1 MRVKHIEK
9 FSLVLAICLVVL
21 SFFLFSSYSAKS
33 ENNNYKNDL
42 FESKKRSGTE
52 YFIFRKEISIMPG
65 ELLSFYNEE
74 SELTESYEVQ
84 NILIP
89 SRQEIEII
97 TEDKKIKG
105 TSRQEV
111 IFEKNWRSLPGVFS
125 IRQNKETIQVKLSDV
140 VGIRGKLW
148 LYIDANLKTLNDED
162 LTVSFYQKTTHSQ
175 TEAHLP
181 ERLKWINSGTEENQS
196 AYDLFTPPIIYIHN
210 GELTTRLPEKEVEE
224 EKIEPFGLSLVGVT
238 KSEYPL
244 RLKSWVGNTPYFED
258 LATIEDGTGKIIR
271 NRIEVGKP
279 HKRVEDRK
287 PGQQSFEICDSND
300 TDKIFTVQY
309 FAVQQYRNPETGG
322 LKPVGR
328 AMIQDHKLGGK
339 PFEIN
344 TLMKGVYA
352 GNMTFNFMASL
363 PGLDPKEF
371 SFSSSDS
378 LATLEYGGR
387 KYLVSEIDLESKT
400 LRVTKQDPRLEEDSH
415 QTFSF

>member
-1 MRVKHIEK
+1 M
-9 FSLVLAICLVVL
+9 
-21 SFFLFSSYSAKS
+21 
-33 ENNNYKNDL
+33 
-42 FESKKRSGTE
+42 
-52 YFIFRKEISIMPG
+52 
-65 ELLSFYNEE
+65 
-74 SELTESYEVQ
+74 
-84 NILIP
+84 
-89 SRQEIEII
+89 
-97 TEDKKIKG
+97 
-105 TSRQEV
+105 
-111 IFEKNWRSLPGVFS
+111 PGVFS

-400 LRVTKQDPRLEEDSH
+400 LRVTKQDPRLEEDSY

>member
-9 FSLVLAICLVVL
+9 FSLVLALCLVVL

-400 LRVTKQDPRLEEDSH
+400 LRVTKQDPRFEEDSH

>member
-74 SELTESYEVQ
+74 SELAESYEVQ

-125 IRQNKETIQVKLSDV
+125 IRQNKETIQIKLSDV

-148 LYIDANLKTLNDED
+148 LKIDANLKTLNDED
-162 LTVSFYQKTTHSQ
+162 LTVSFYQKTTRAQ

-210 GELTTRLPEKEVEE
+210 GELTTRLPEKEVKE

-238 KSEYPL
+238 KAEYPL

-300 TDKIFTVQY
+300 TEKIFTVQY

-371 SFSSSDS
+371 SFASSDS
-378 LATLEYGGR
+378 VATLEYGGR

>member
-1 MRVKHIEK
+1 MSVKHIEK

-74 SELTESYEVQ
+74 SELAESYEVQ

-125 IRQNKETIQVKLSDV
+125 IRQNKETIQIKLSDV

-148 LYIDANLKTLNDED
+148 LKIDANLKTLNDED

-210 GELTTRLPEKEVEE
+210 GELTTRLPEKEVKE

-238 KSEYPL
+238 KAEYPL

-400 LRVTKQDPRLEEDSH
+400 LRVTKQDPRLEEDSY

>member
-9 FSLVLAICLVVL
+9 FSLVLALCLVVL

-74 SELTESYEVQ
+74 SELAESYEVQ

-148 LYIDANLKTLNDED
+148 LYIDANLRTLNDED
-162 LTVSFYQKTTHSQ
+162 LTVSFYQKTTRAQ

-400 LRVTKQDPRLEEDSH
+400 LRVTKQDPRLEEDSY

>member
-1 MRVKHIEK
+1 M
-9 FSLVLAICLVVL
+9 
-21 SFFLFSSYSAKS
+21 
-33 ENNNYKNDL
+33 
-42 FESKKRSGTE
+42 
-52 YFIFRKEISIMPG
+52 
-65 ELLSFYNEE
+65 
-74 SELTESYEVQ
+74 
-84 NILIP
+84 
-89 SRQEIEII
+89 
-97 TEDKKIKG
+97 
-105 TSRQEV
+105 
-111 IFEKNWRSLPGVFS
+111 
-125 IRQNKETIQVKLSDV
+125 
-140 VGIRGKLW
+140 
-148 LYIDANLKTLNDED
+148 
-162 LTVSFYQKTTHSQ
+162 
-175 TEAHLP
+175 
-181 ERLKWINSGTEENQS
+181 
-196 AYDLFTPPIIYIHN
+196 
-210 GELTTRLPEKEVEE
+210 
-224 EKIEPFGLSLVGVT
+224 GVT
-238 KSEYPL
+238 KAEYPL
-244 RLKSWVGNTPYFED
+244 RLKSWVGSTPYFED

-400 LRVTKQDPRLEEDSH
+400 LRVTKQDPRLEEDSY

>member
-74 SELTESYEVQ
+74 SELAESYEVQ

-238 KSEYPL
+238 KAEYPL

-400 LRVTKQDPRLEEDSH
+400 LRVTKQDPRLEEDSY

>member
-9 FSLVLAICLVVL
+9 FSLVLALCLVVL

-74 SELTESYEVQ
+74 SELAESYEVQ

-210 GELTTRLPEKEVEE
+210 GELTTRLPEKEVKE

-238 KSEYPL
+238 KAEYPL

-400 LRVTKQDPRLEEDSH
+400 LRVTKQDPRLEEDSY

>member
-9 FSLVLAICLVVL
+9 FSLVLALCLVVL

-74 SELTESYEVQ
+74 SELAESYEVQ

-97 TEDKKIKG
+97 TENKKIKG

-148 LYIDANLKTLNDED
+148 LKIDANLKTLNDED
-162 LTVSFYQKTTHSQ
+162 LTVSFYQKTTNAQ

-210 GELTTRLPEKEVEE
+210 GELTTRLPEKEVKE

-238 KSEYPL
+238 KAEYPL

-400 LRVTKQDPRLEEDSH
+400 LRVTKQDPRLEEDSY

>member
-9 FSLVLAICLVVL
+9 FSLVLALCLVVL